1 MKPIEIIVIIVAVF
15 IVISV
20 IARAIYKKV
29 KNVPSCECQS
39 CQNRMINAL
48 KKFKYDQDDK

>member
-29 KNVPSCECQS
+29 KNIPSCECQS

-48 KKFKYDQDDK
+48 KKFKDDK